1 VTAEAIPVARP
12 LKNPLAPSCWAPA
25 IGWATRDTTPARTP
39 FPMDFVAEEKPADAS
54 LGRRV
59 ENRELNT
66 ALAFGE
72 EGGEWMGMDG
82 VSLSFDTINDIPFR
96 FVSFR
101 SAINFD
107 VHEYK

>member
-1 VTAEAIPVARP
+1 MTAEAIPVARP

-72 EGGEWMGMDG
+72 LMDG
-82 VSLSFDTINDIPFR
+82 WMDGWC
-96 FVSFR
+96 
-101 SAINFD
+101 
-107 VHEYK
+107 